1 MVEAHVVAYVCSLVV
16 AIGSVLFLSAESR
29 WSSTAAAL
37 PWASGRSAVN
47 VLLEKVVEHYR
58 GCKFNAVFRVFFHN
72 DVDVLYNSD
81 WIFILCTFYSVCSF
95 YMPLLEY
102 LCCSKTPYQNR
113 KIFTISLT
121 FFLITFF
128 CHRLFTRFCFHT
140 TTLIRISNS

>member
-1 MVEAHVVAYVCSLVV
+1 MVEAHVVAHVCSLAV
-16 AIGSVLFLSAESR
+16 AISSVLFLSAESR
-29 WSSTAAAL
+29 WPSTAAAL

-58 GCKFNAVFRVFFHN
+58 GCKFNAVFRVFCHN
-72 DVDVLYNSD
+72 HVDVLYNSD
-81 WIFILCTFYSVCSF
+81 WIFILCTFYCVCLF

-128 CHRLFTRFCFHT
+128 LSSTFYTFLLLYHDFNPDF
-140 TTLIRISNS
+140 